1 MRKEYC
7 YVLDFS
13 EPGIYEISLQVED
26 QDLDTETLLNK
37 YGFEEGKC
45 FIMFTDHQLLLN
57 YISK

>member
-26 QDLDTETLLNK
+26 QDLDTETLLDK
-37 YGFEEGKC
+37 YGFKEGQC
-45 FIMFTDHQLLLN
+45 FIMFTDHQLQLN

>member
-1 MRKEYC
+1 MNKEYC

-26 QDLDTETLLNK
+26 QDLETETLLDK
-37 YGFEEGKC
+37 YDFKEDQC
-45 FIMFTDHQLLLN
+45 SFMFTDHQLQLN